1 MAANYSLSCSASALP
16 LQRYLDIDLVA
27 MPTSKRHFLRPGNF
41 GQCESC
47 VWLHTV
53 HAMWEAELHT
63 VEDGEALRK
72 IDSLRMR
79 ISEAAAAL
87 TIES

>member
-53 HAMWEAELHT
+53 VQPIATNASDLGAKWA
-63 VEDGEALRK
+63 
-72 IDSLRMR
+72 
-79 ISEAAAAL
+79 
-87 TIES
+87 